1 MDFQFKDILLYA
13 VPILLAITLHEAA
26 HAYAALRLGDKTAWM
41 LGRVSMNPIKHID
54 PIGTI
59 LLPILC
65 LIAGGFLFGWAKPV
79 PVNANNLRNP
89 KRDMF
94 WVSLAGPGINII
106 MAVFWGL
113 VLKYLAP
120 DMGDLA
126 QPMHQMAWMGLSINA
141 MLAALNLLPIPPLD
155 GGRMLISLL
164 PRPWDQMLEKVVPY
178 GMFIVIG
185 LILTKTLNIALAPM
199 LYVIDLILSVL

>member
-1 MDFQFKDILLYA
+1 MDFQFADILLYA

-26 HAYAALRLGDKTAWM
+26 HAYAALKLGDKTAWM

-54 PIGTI
+54 PVGTI

-79 PVNANNLRNP
+79 PVNARNLRNP

-113 VLKYLAP
+113 VLKYLVP
-120 DMGDLA
+120 DMGDLS
-126 QPMHQMAWMGLSINA
+126 QPLYQMAWMGLRINA

-155 GGRMLISLL
+155 GGRMLISVL
-164 PRPWDQMLEKVVPY
+164 PRPWDMQLEKVIPY

-185 LILTKTLNIALAPM
+185 LILTKTLDVALAPM

>member
-79 PVNANNLRNP
+79 PVNASNLRNP

-164 PRPWDQMLEKVVPY
+164 PRPWDQMLEKVIPY

>member
-79 PVNANNLRNP
+79 PVNANNLRHP

-113 VLKYLAP
+113 IAKYLAP

-126 QPMHQMAWMGLSINA
+126 QPMFQMAWMGLGINT

-164 PRPWDQMLEKVVPY
+164 PRPWDQMLEKIIPY

-185 LILTKTLNIALAPM
+185 LILTKTLNVALAPM
-199 LYVIDLILSVL
+199 RYVIDLILSVL